1 MRLEYCGG
9 RFSLYNIFMFGRHHL
24 PTGKSSIQATW
35 RIGASA
41 CSCYV
46 IPNASASLSK
56 CFWSKIC
63 CNGF

>member
-1 MRLEYCGG
+1 
-9 RFSLYNIFMFGRHHL
+9 MFGRHHL

-46 IPNASASLSK
+46 IPNASASLFK
-56 CFWSKIC
+56 CF
-63 CNGF
+63 